1 MEKILIISPINQ
13 WGGVNIDVGFIV
25 EFFKNNGHEVSVLS
39 LGDYY
44 RDSSIFNFVPKKNYA
59 TLNELVI
66 KKNFFLNLVLLLAN
80 FLKPLN
86 IPLSHRAK
94 NKYFKKYF
102 GLKRR
107 YTNILSE
114 EIKEHDVIFIC
125 SHLTGE
131 FVEEIVKESSKHS
144 KAVLHRVTQQ
154 IDVEKMLTQ
163 TNIKWLSRVNSLI
176 CHSGANQSIAKK
188 YIPTINH
195 TVIDQCA
202 VNEKSLLSKKV
213 LNNCKSYYI
222 LARLERTKKIDQAV
236 NAFKLVKNENIVLH
250 IYGDGTQSAFL
261 EKLAANDSRINFHT
275 PVTLDHIS
283 DVHLKHDCL
292 IISSAM
298 EAGPYTGIEAMAA
311 GNLIISTRV
320 GAMEE
325 RLGEDYDF
333 FYDSTQKKL
342 TERINEITSLNREE
356 IKKTSCRL
364 KELYLENY
372 SYEIIQRQYQ
382 DLIEN
387 L

>member
-1 MEKILIISPINQ
+1 MKKILIISPINQ
-13 WGGVNIDVGFIV
+13 WGGVNIDVGFIA
-25 EFFKNNGHEVSVLS
+25 EFYKNDGHEVNILS

-44 RDSSIFNFVPKKNYA
+44 HDSSIFNFIPKKNYT
-59 TLNELVI
+59 TLNQLVI
-66 KKNFFLNLVLLLAN
+66 KKNFFLNLILFLAN
-80 FLKPLN
+80 FFKPLN
-86 IPLSHRAK
+86 IPLSHRVK
-94 NKYFKKYF
+94 NKYYKKYF
-102 GLKRR
+102 GLEKK
-107 YTNILSE
+107 YFNILSKK
-114 EIKEHDVIFIC
+114 IKEHDVIFIC
-125 SHLTGE
+125 NHLTGE
-131 FVEEIVKESSKHS
+131 FVEEIVKESSKLS
-144 KAVLHRVTQQ
+144 KAILHRVTQQ

-163 TNIKWLSRVNSLI
+163 NNIKWLSRVNSLI
-176 CHSGANQSIAKK
+176 CHSITNQLIAKK

-236 NAFKLVKNENIVLH
+236 NAFKSVRNENIALH
-250 IYGDGTQSAFL
+250 IYGDGTQSVFL

-275 PVTLDHIS
+275 PVTLKCIS
-283 DVHLKHDCL
+283 NVHLKHDCL
-292 IISSAM
+292 IVSSAI
-298 EAGPYTGIEAMAA
+298 EGGPYTGLEAMAS

-325 RLGEDYDF
+325 RLGLNYDF
-333 FYDSTQKKL
+333 FYDSTQIQL
-342 TERINEITSLNREE
+342 TEKINEITSLRHEE

-364 KELYLENY
+364 KELYVENY
-372 SYEIIQRQYQ
+372 SYEIIQRKYQ